1 MAVEGHPVTVQ
12 LTSGPD
18 RKPIAG
24 QAVSLVSEYRYS
36 YTENGEKRN
45 GTTNRQIFTT
55 TDEQGL
61 ARAFAP
67 VGSLRAFVYTSSWRT
82 ESKIDVKAD
91 KENRVE
97 LHLAQEWKWQSKK
110 RPVWQPKIGF
120 GSRKK
125 GHLSPEVLM
134 ANALCLSSFW
144 RCFCGF
150 V

>member
-1 MAVEGHPVTVQ
+1 
-12 LTSGPD
+12 L
-18 RKPIAG
+18 
-24 QAVSLVSEYRYS
+24 
-36 YTENGEKRN
+36 
-45 GTTNRQIFTT
+45 
-55 TDEQGL
+55 
-61 ARAFAP
+61 
-67 VGSLRAFVYTSSWRT
+67 
-82 ESKIDVKAD
+82 
-91 KENRVE
+91 
-97 LHLAQEWKWQSKK
+97 WKWQSKK